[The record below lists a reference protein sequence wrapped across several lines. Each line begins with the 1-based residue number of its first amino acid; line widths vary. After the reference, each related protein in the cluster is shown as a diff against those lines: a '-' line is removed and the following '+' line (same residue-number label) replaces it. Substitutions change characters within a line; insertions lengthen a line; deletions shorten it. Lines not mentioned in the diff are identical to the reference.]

1 MQPYIRIHGGRPVGV
16 PRLAPTPPPHSL
28 PCNGTGRLET
38 YDLSRYTLHPDR
50 VEFALVPLAGEDLE
64 AAMRQITTSLAN
76 AVQRQL
82 DAVAAQRGYGG
93 ARMPPS
99 LSARAYAGYPNRFQA
114 EGLAYGQWV
123 SSCWDVCF
131 QVLAEGQ
138 AGARTIP
145 TTAQLLAELPE
156 MVWPGE
162 EG

>member
-1 MQPYIRIHGGRPVGV
+1 MQPYIRIHGGRPAGE
-16 PRLAPTPPPHSL
+16 PDLGTPDPPHSL
-28 PCNGTGRLET
+28 PCNGCGHLEK

-50 VEFALVPLAGEDLE
+50 VEFALVPLSGVDLE
-64 AAMRQITTSLAN
+64 AAMRQTTTALAN
-76 AVQRQL
+76 AVQHKL
-82 DAVAAQRGYGG
+82 DAVAAQRGYGD

-114 EGLAYGQWV
+114 EGIAYGQWV
-123 SSCWDVCF
+123 SACWDVCF

-138 AGARTIP
+138 AGARPIP
-145 TTAQLLAELPE
+145 TKAQLLMELPV